1 MPDRIYSVSYKGRI
15 YDVRAPENVD
25 PDRLFAAVRA
35 QAGATAPKEEEVGG
49 FFDALM
55 EGIETTGLSDE
66 AAAFAAN
73 PTEENRRALIEA
85 GTPEYRQVGF
95 GEGENWAAFKQVLG
109 SSIGQMA
116 APVAAGLG
124 TSLVSTPLGGL
135 AAFSGVAGA
144 QYTAQNLLRQ
154 AQEQE
159 AALARGQA
167 PEDTS
172 VLKAVGAAAG
182 QTGLD
187 LVGGRVF
194 KPIAKLF
201 PFMRPLLGE
210 GGEKAAR
217 EAADVLED
225 AVSKGTVSFA
235 GGVAKGVGLG
245 VAFEVPQE
253 IVQSGLERWQAGLSL
268 TDDSALSEYK
278 QAAIGAALLGG
289 GFGGVSGAL
298 STRGER
304 AAEQGAQEPGAT
316 LAPPSIEP
324 SIADIAKEVFTT
336 PEQMAEFEALTN
348 QYVSLYGFPEEQAA
362 QLAMGALRPTPRAA
376 AEAEPEVGEGEVSSA
391 VEPTVAPAPTR
402 PATVE
407 PAPIIPPAAT
417 ITPEAMPPLYHGGR
431 RGLSAEDVEIVREP
445 GATKQ
450 GKKNRVYG
458 GFYAT
463 ANPEE
468 AQGYAEMAGEGNT
481 VYEVQLR
488 PDAVVEQKDGD
499 ITRLTPKQIEE
510 YRARGVDVVVGTD
523 VRGRT
528 EYAIVNKDAVAGLRD
543 TQPSPEAAPNA
554 IWANADFDQPVTVLP
569 VEPQA
574 GPDGRLYQPV
584 SLDGTPS
591 FVPVDQLRPLDV
603 PTPAP
608 TPTPTRAPAPVTLSL
623 PDVKKKV
630 TPERISAARDMI
642 TTALAMPE
650 FEGVEITKGEITAA
664 ANKMARTPG
673 LEAPAALTDVLGID
687 AMEAAEAAPEVI
699 EAPTEPVVEAPTEA
713 PAPLDVMLPE
723 EPAVPVTKVAPGDAR
738 GARSVQ
744 RGTQGTQRGRPVE
757 GAAQLTEGMKAQQD
771 LAAELQAARDA
782 REITDQEAAE
792 ALGILRAPRTQQEL
806 RELPIARRNQW
817 VEVNALQKQ
826 VDDLQ
831 QQVNAIPKEVLGQP
845 NPARADMEAALG
857 GVQQRLNT
865 AQQGIVNEAR
875 AVFEAKRTGRKAGA
889 AAIRER
895 LRDKNLT
902 PKERRDLQISLRETA
917 VQRAQDASGE
927 IVGGTEV
934 DIDAFRGRTLDALL
948 NHIASNVDGNYS
960 AFDARLADRLNGL
973 LSELQN
979 AGFNITLHVLQKGD
993 SAPSSIARGTAR
1005 GTAAINLKNRT
1016 VDVYLRSPE
1025 LGNSG
1030 ASTEIILHEA
1040 LHAVSMGVLLAA
1052 RNGRGTPAMVR
1063 FRKDLNELRNK
1074 VIDHFNRRVRSVGK
1088 EGLTDF
1094 ERSMYTRNTN
1104 AFVDAD
1110 EFLAWGMT
1118 NELAQEYLRS
1128 INIGPTKSLFDR
1140 FIDAFRALLNIR
1152 PNDTSALAH
1161 LVDIVSPLFSM
1172 TAQDYRA
1179 TIAEEGETGVAA
1191 IESGPQPKKDPAKEK
1206 MDKGLFKAQMANDAA
1221 GFTEGLDEVT
1231 TGVKLEAK
1239 EKRKAAVEAM
1249 ESGLLTPAKLV
1260 FQPTSWIRD
1269 AITKIRP
1276 GLGSIMEEINRLE
1289 QNMRGMRT
1297 SMERAMRRRVKELE
1311 NFVNKYGQGELS
1323 AAMIIARVN
1332 RVDMTAYANRAEAL
1346 AKDPVMQHH
1355 LQSNNVKGAKKRAGE
1370 INTAWDAWEKLG
1382 KQKGGHEIYKKVRQ
1396 FYKDMYAALRAAQDE
1411 DIRNLGLDKD
1421 ATEKLIREARG
1432 DIDEDALVDEGAHK
1446 GVPESLFPK
1455 EYFPARRFGD
1465 HVLLVK
1471 ADKRSERERYH
1482 FESAR
1487 ERNEFQMKRAKQLG
1501 VSYDSDIFTQLQGLE
1516 NIRDNIKDEGFL
1528 LGKLFAAID
1537 DAKTPEGATPE
1548 DTAKFRKN
1556 MKDRLYQTYLMTL
1569 PERSL
1574 RKQFIHAELVTG
1586 QSADVLRIFRVA
1598 AGQYAGQLPKVI
1610 YGGQIQK
1617 KIEAAYDSIKEGPAS
1632 ERLKLTQMVNTIV
1645 SRTRDAIDPPQRS
1658 WLEQK
1663 INEFTFVSLMTS
1675 IASAAVQPL
1684 TLPFQVMPR
1693 MVARYGPMQ
1702 ALKMVSSYTPLLQ
1715 MVDAVVDVD
1724 PATGARTLGAP
1735 TIGNTPYVKNNPLRA
1750 RLWKELDQKRDLFSQ
1765 KQVDMLLR
1773 NRASPGT
1780 SGATLRARAGE
1791 KYDKFVTASG
1801 ALFSSM
1807 DQLTREISGMSFAE
1821 LEYNKQRAA
1830 GKSHEAAIEAA
1841 VEAAVRNTNETI
1853 GDYTEVEKLGV
1864 FRGDP
1869 LRRMMGFLRTY
1880 SVQRTAYYFRML
1892 GALMN
1897 GSPTQ
1902 TKRQAFYELSAVLSF
1917 TALGAGVGAN
1927 FGYGLIT
1934 DIIDL
1939 VMPLFMDEDEM
1950 EEWRRLDPLGAD
1962 SADYRFRFQWLP
1974 SQFGPDSMA
1983 TRIAQ
1988 RGALSEITGYDWTT
2002 RLSQS
2007 DLWLRDFQKGDNLR
2021 ETTLNFLATNLSP
2034 QISQGANILDGVNEF
2049 MEGNWS
2055 KGFTKIMPAAVRG
2068 AFTAERFATE
2078 GETTK
2083 SGMSVREADKFTTN
2097 ELFGQVLG
2105 FAPNELAR
2113 VREVNRKTQ
2122 AWMRAM
2128 DEERD
2133 DLFKEYRDILD
2144 DPDTTQEDIQ
2154 IMIEKIKRYNAK
2166 VPLDQNGRPLSKY
2179 LIEPRDVLQ
2188 SLRGRATREAKTE
2201 EGVTFGK
2208 GEREALFR
2216 NTPK

>member
-1 MPDRIYSVSYKGRI
+1 MAAPKVGYEKDGYRFKGGNPANPASWERLPPKKG
-15 YDVRAPENVD
+15 DVQKGYRYLGGKPSDPKSWANVD
-25 PDRLFAAVRA
+25 
-35 QAGATAPKEEEVGG
+35 EEGG
-49 FFDALM
+49 FWSTLF
-55 EGIETTGLSDE
+55 EGAQTLGLSDE

-73 PTEENRRALIEA
+73 PTEENRRALIKA
-85 GTPEYRQVGF
+85 GESKKRSVGF
-95 GEGENWAAFKQVLG
+95 GEGADWVAFKQLLG
-109 SSIGQMA
+109 GSLGQLVAPIG
-116 APVAAGLG
+116 AGLG
-124 TSLVSTPLGGL
+124 ASLVSTPLGGL
-135 AAFSGVAGA
+135 AAATGTAGT

-159 AALARGQA
+159 AALAGGQA
-167 PEDTS
+167 PEETS
-172 VLKAVGAAAG
+172 VGKALAAAAG

-187 LVGGRVF
+187 LLGGRIF
-194 KPIAKLF
+194 KPIANLF

-210 GGEKAAR
+210 GGEKAAK

-225 AVSKGTVSFA
+225 AVSKGTVSFS
-235 GGVAKGVGLG
+235 GGIARGVGKG

-253 IVQSGLERWQAGLSL
+253 VAQSALERWQAGLGLNPL
-268 TDDSALSEYK
+268 TDEGAFEEYK
-278 QAAIGAALLGG
+278 QAMIGAALLGG

-316 LAPPSIEP
+316 LAPPTPIEP
-324 SIADIAKEVFTT
+324 SIADVAAQVFTT

-362 QLAMGALRPTPRAA
+362 QLAMGQLRPTPRPA

-391 VEPTVAPAPTR
+391 VEPTVAPAPA
-402 PATVE
+402 ATVE

-417 ITPEAMPPLYHGGR
+417 ITPQAQL
-431 RGLSAEDVEIVREP
+431 AE
-445 GATKQ
+445 Q
-450 GKKNRVYG
+450 L
-458 GFYAT
+458 
-463 ANPEE
+463 
-468 AQGYAEMAGEGNT
+468 AE
-481 VYEVQLR
+481 V
-488 PDAVVEQKDGD
+488 
-499 ITRLTPKQIEE
+499 
-510 YRARGVDVVVGTD
+510 GV
-523 VRGRT
+523 
-528 EYAIVNKDAVAGLRD
+528 
-543 TQPSPEAAPNA
+543 
-554 IWANADFDQPVTVLP
+554 
-569 VEPQA
+569 
-574 GPDGRLYQPV
+574 
-584 SLDGTPS
+584 
-591 FVPVDQLRPLDV
+591 
-603 PTPAP
+603 TPAP
-608 TPTPTRAPAPVTLSL
+608 TPEVAPAAPVVEPAAPVAAPAPVALSL
-623 PDVKKKV
+623 PDAKKKV
-630 TPERISAARDMI
+630 TPERISAAREMLA
-642 TTALAMPE
+642 TALATPD

-664 ANKMARTPG
+664 ANKMARNPG

-713 PAPLDVMLPE
+713 PAPLDVTLPE
-723 EPAVPVTKVAPGDAR
+723 EPVVPVTKVAPGDAR

-934 DIDAFRGRTLDALL
+934 DINAFRGRTLDALL

-1030 ASTEIILHEA
+1030 ANTEIILHEA

-1094 ERSMYTRNTN
+1094 ERSMYTRGTN

-1206 MDKGLFKAQMANDAA
+1206 MNKGLFKAQMANDAA

-1231 TGVKLEAK
+1231 AGVKLEAK
-1239 EKRKAAVEAM
+1239 EKRKAAIDAM
-1249 ESGLLTPAKLV
+1249 GSGLLTPAKLV

-1269 AITKIRP
+1269 AITKVRP

-1311 NFVNKYGQGELS
+1311 NFVNKYGQAELS

-1355 LQSNNVKGAKKRAGE
+1355 LQNNNAVGAKKRAGE
-1370 INTAWDAWEKLG
+1370 INTAWDAWDKLG
-1382 KQKGGHEIYKKVRQ
+1382 KQKGGHEAYKKVRQ
-1396 FYKDMYAALRAAQDE
+1396 FYKDMFAALRAAQDE
-1411 DIRNLGLDKD
+1411 DIRSLGLDKD

-1482 FESAR
+1482 FETAR

-1501 VSYDSDIFTQLQGLE
+1501 VSYDSDIFTQIQGLE

-1528 LGKLFAAID
+1528 LSKLF
-1537 DAKTPEGATPE
+1537 DAVKQAKVPEGTTSE
-1548 DTAKFRKN
+1548 DIAKYRKN
-1556 MKDRLYQTYLMTL
+1556 LEDRLYQTYLMTL

-1645 SRTRDAIDPPQRS
+1645 SRSRDAIDPPQRS

-1663 INEFTFVSLMTS
+1663 INEFTFLSLMTS

-1702 ALKMVSSYTPLLQ
+1702 ALKMVSGYTPLLQ

-1791 KYDKFVTASG
+1791 KYEKFVTASG

-1821 LEYNKQRAA
+1821 LEYDKQRAA

-1841 VEAAVRNTNETI
+1841 VEAAIRNTNETI
-1853 GDYTEVEKLGV
+1853 GDYTEVEKLDV
-1864 FRGDP
+1864 FRVNA
-1869 LRRMMGFLRTY
+1869 LARMMGFLRTY

-1902 TKRQAFYELSAVLSF
+1902 SKLEAFNELSMVLAF

-1939 VMPLFMDEDEM
+1939 VIPLFLDDDEM
-1950 EEWRRLDPLGAD
+1950 EEWRRENPLGAD
-1962 SADYRFRFQWLP
+1962 SVDYRFRFQWLP
-1974 SQFGPDSMA
+1974 TQFGDDYPTA
-1983 TRIAQ
+1983 VRIAQ
-1988 RGALSEITGYDWTT
+1988 RGALSELTGYDWTT

-2021 ETTLNFLATNLSP
+2021 ETTLNFLATNFSP
-2034 QISQGANILDGVNEF
+2034 QVSQGANIIDGINEF

-2083 SGMSVREADKFTTN
+2083 SGMPVREAEKFTTN

-2122 AWMRAM
+2122 SWMRAM

-2133 DLFKEYRDILD
+2133 DLFKEYRDILA
-2144 DPDTTQEDIQ
+2144 DPDTTREDVQ
-2154 IMIEKIKRYNAK
+2154 IMIEKVKRYNAK
-2166 VPLDQNGRPLSKY
+2166 VPLDARGRPLSKY
-2179 LIEPRDVLQ
+2179 LIEPRDVMQ

-2201 EGVTFGK
+2201 EGVTFGV
-2208 GEREALFR
+2208 GEREALMR
-2216 NTPK
+2216 GTPQ